1 MKRTSPR
8 NRKIAG
14 VIALAAACVIEAS
27 ATAQELYSGFLCCNY
42 RHDGSGW
49 MSDSNYGPNPVMS
62 LGATVTMGSYGRY
75 RVNTTMNGARM
86 SIGNDYSRDL
96 SLEQFAKRIIVRQDP
111 RIQLATFPKAV
122 QDAFSS
128 GRILLGMTK
137 EQVLMALGYPITSET
152 PHLDMPTWRYWL
164 SSFEE
169 FSVNWSN
176 DRVANVGGDRGVV
189 AKVLV
194 PGSAPSSGVRVSE
207 NNRNSATG
215 GAAPVA
221 LNSNK
226 VLLIFDG
233 DSSRSYEVLGE
244 VSVSLS
250 GRSVY
255 ASGTANV
262 DAREEIKPEAK
273 NKFGDS
279 ADAVI
284 NFRADTVTDGGL
296 WGAIGAGYGACN
308 TTVNAS
314 GVAVRFKK

>member
-1 MKRTSPR
+1 MKKPSQKIS
-8 NRKIAG
+8 KIAR
-14 VIALAAACVIEAS
+14 VIALAAACVVGAP

-49 MSDSNYGPNPVMS
+49 MSDSNYGPNPMMS
-62 LGATVTMGSYGRY
+62 LGATVTMDSFGRQ

-96 SLEQFAKRIIVRQDP
+96 SLDQFAKRMIVRQDP
-111 RIQLATFPKAV
+111 KIRLATFPRAV
-122 QDAFSS
+122 QDAISS
-128 GRILLGMTK
+128 SRIMTGMTK

-152 PHLDMPTWRYWL
+152 PQLDMPTWRYWL

-169 FSVNWSN
+169 FSVSWSN
-176 DRVANVGGDRGVV
+176 DRVTNVGGDRSVV
-189 AKVLV
+189 AKVLMQGSV
-194 PGSAPSSGVRVSE
+194 PGSGAPASAS
-207 NNRNSATG
+207 NRNNATV

-221 LNSNK
+221 SNSNK

-233 DSSRSYEVLGE
+233 DSSRPYQVLGE
-244 VSVSLS
+244 VSISLS

-255 ASGTANV
+255 ASGSAV
-262 DAREEIKPEAK
+262 GDAREEIKQEAK

-284 NFRADTVTDGGL
+284 NFRADTATQGGF
-296 WGAIGAGYGACN
+296 WGAVGAGYGARN

-314 GVAVRFKK
+314 GVAIRFKK

>member
-1 MKRTSPR
+1 MKKTPQKI
-8 NRKIAG
+8 RKIALLISA
-14 VIALAAACVIEAS
+14 VAACVVS
-27 ATAQELYSGFLCCNY
+27 APTTAQELYSGFLCCNY

-49 MSDSNYGPNPVMS
+49 MSDSNYGPNPMMS
-62 LGATVTMGSYGRY
+62 LGATVTMESYGRY

-111 RIQLATFPKAV
+111 KIRLATFPRAV
-122 QDAFSS
+122 QDAISS
-128 GRILLGMTK
+128 GRIMTGMTK
-137 EQVLMALGYPITSET
+137 EQVLMAMGYPVTSET
-152 PHLDMPTWRYWL
+152 PQLDMPTWRYWL

-169 FSVNWSN
+169 FSVSWSN

-189 AKVLV
+189 AKVLMQ
-194 PGSAPSSGVRVSE
+194 GSAPSSGSPASA
-207 NNRNSATG
+207 NNRNNATG

-221 LNSNK
+221 SNSNK
-226 VLLIFDG
+226 LLLIFDG
-233 DSSRSYEVLGE
+233 DSSRPYDILGE
-244 VSVSLS
+244 VSISLS

-255 ASGTANV
+255 ASGSANG
-262 DAREEIKPEAK
+262 DAREEIKQEAK

-284 NFRADTVTDGGL
+284 NFRADTVTQGGL
-296 WGAIGAGYGACN
+296 WGAIGAGYGARN

-314 GVAVRFKK
+314 GVAVRFRK